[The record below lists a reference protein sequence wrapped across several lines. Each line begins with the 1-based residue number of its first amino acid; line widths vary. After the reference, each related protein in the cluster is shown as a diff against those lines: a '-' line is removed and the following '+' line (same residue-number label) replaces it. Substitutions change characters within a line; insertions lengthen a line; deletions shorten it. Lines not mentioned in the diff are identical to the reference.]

1 MIQISLAIFKHFQI
15 CLNFNKNRCTNS
27 CVIDRHHVC
36 AICIK
41 NYIAFHCFLIK
52 QFDFWLLYHL
62 IIYFNNNLSKIHLN
76 INFHISFKIYFN
88 MNLFFEVYSNMNFY
102 FHFVIHFNMNLFF
115 EIYSNIN
122 FYFSFEIRFNANFLS
137 FKIYSNVDF
146 HFSFVIHFNVNLF
159 FKIHSNVNLHFF

>member
-88 MNLFFEVYSNMNFY
+88 MNLFFE
-102 FHFVIHFNMNLFF
+102 
-115 EIYSNIN
+115 IYSNIDIYSSSRLISMKIYLSK
-122 FYFSFEIRFNANFLS
+122 FIQTSIFIFLS
-137 FKIYSNVDF
+137 IF
-146 HFSFVIHFNVNLF
+146 
-159 FKIHSNVNLHFF
+159 